1 MPNYQHIYSTLRSAL
16 VDRDRDPSFIVD
28 DCVIVGF
35 GKDQFALR
43 KYVPSGALL
52 VAYSMLFYPGFLD
65 VTERNPYWM
74 LYARVWLGG
83 EQNPKYPLLPNEI
96 MAGIAIAVGVYAGFI
111 KAIGMTEGVAIRP
124 NFDHPM
130 VKKTHEL
137 IRENGLELK
146 DAKQTFIEL
155 MQQEEYAKDIL
166 VADDFIANPFIAEFN
181 VGVNTATTVEELRK
195 ASELL

>member
-35 GKDQFALR
+35 GEDQFALR
-43 KYVPSGALL
+43 KYTPSGALL
-52 VAYSMLFYPGFLD
+52 VAYSMLFYPQFLD
-65 VTERNPYWM
+65 IAEQRPNW
-74 LYARVWLGG
+74 LAYAKLWLGG
-83 EQNPKYPLLPNEI
+83 EQNTKYPLLPNPV
-96 MAGIAIAVGVYAGFI
+96 MAGIAVAVGVYAGFI
-111 KAIGMTEGVAIRP
+111 RAVWTPEGLSIRP

-166 VADDFIANPFIAEFN
+166 VADDFIANPFIAEFD
-181 VGVNTATTVEELRK
+181 VSVDTTIEELRK
-195 ASELL
+195 ASEML